1 MVQINGKSFQ
11 LFLPAS
17 VDVFIRGKAFERFES
32 FREVIGHQEGLQ
44 MLFQVVMG
52 LVVIRF
58 HGGVSRRVVHAFDLA
73 IGPGMVGFGESMVD
87 AVLPTDAITDMLKG
101 IAIALTAD
109 ELDAVI
115 GQHSMDLIGHSGNQV
130 P

>member
-1 MVQINGKSFQ
+1 MVRINGKSFR
-11 LFLPAS
+11 LFLSAS

-58 HGGVSRRVVHAFDLA
+58 RVASLGVWFMRSTWPSVQGWLVLVS
-73 IGPGMVGFGESMVD
+73 PWSM
-87 AVLPTDAITDMLKG
+87 PY
-101 IAIALTAD
+101 
-109 ELDAVI
+109 
-115 GQHSMDLIGHSGNQV
+115 S
-130 P
+130 